1 MGATLQCVRT
11 LTGGPPVIE
20 YYALITGANVRDGVP
35 LRMNKT
41 SPGSVQ
47 SCSAAATGIIGVAGI
62 TYDATATEKTKH
74 IPVIV
79 ACRTN
84 VFRGVGLT
92 TTGVAAKIRGD
103 MIDLKASGSTW
114 GVDSGAS
121 TTKAC
126 KVVNCRD
133 EDKAKTGITGSRI
146 RYFDFIFAYAKS
158 QYDGAMEVD

>member
-62 TYDATATEKTKH
+62 TYDATATEKTKR
-74 IPVIV
+74 IPVFV

-84 VFRGVGLT
+84 VFRAAGLT
-92 TTGVAAKIRGD
+92 TTGVAGKYIGD
-103 MIDLKASGSTW
+103 MVDLLASGSTW
-114 GVDSGAS
+114 GINSGAS

-126 KVVNCRD
+126 KIVNIKA
-133 EDKAKTGITGSRI
+133 EDVAKTGITGSRI
-146 RYFDFIFAYAKS
+146 RYFDFVFAYAKS

>member
-1 MGATLQCVRT
+1 
-11 LTGGPPVIE
+11 VIE

-47 SCSAAATGIIGVAGI
+47 SCSAAATGIIGVAGV
-62 TYDATATEKTKH
+62 TYDATATEKTKR

-84 VFRGVGLT
+84 VFRAVGIS
-92 TTGVAAKIRGD
+92 TTGVAGKYIGD
-103 MIDLKASGSTW
+103 MFDLKASGSTW
-114 GVDSGAS
+114 AVDPGTT

-126 KVVNCRD
+126 KCINTKA
-133 EDKAKTGITGSRI
+133 EDVAKTGITGSRI
-146 RYFDFIFAYAKS
+146 RYFDFVFAYAKS